1 MNEIFA
7 MLTFILFP
15 YCVVIC
21 SMIFLITSMF
31 TSHWIN
37 VSRNETMYY
46 YGLSL
51 YCFNGTSSS
60 HDIND
65 DQTRFRDKIGLDLLK
80 ILIVICLALHIIL
93 MIESYVLGKLKRQLV
108 LYLTVI
114 ITSIALLGVK
124 ITAIALF
131 CYHSKKTVGY
141 NIDWSFWILVVSA
154 IICLSVLILYLIKL
168 AWYQKSLSRTY
179 MIQETDS
186 IDDTEWVNIE
196 SNGVSTSMNN
206 TSNFILSRYGS
217 IQMVLLTHHTGF

>member
-21 SMIFLITSMF
+21 SMIFLIMSMF

-51 YCFNGTSSS
+51 YCFNGTSSC

-141 NIDWSFWILVVSA
+141 NIDWSFWIFVVSA
-154 IICLSVLILYLIKL
+154 IICFYRFLYCI
-168 AWYQKSLSRTY
+168 
-179 MIQETDS
+179 
-186 IDDTEWVNIE
+186 
-196 SNGVSTSMNN
+196 
-206 TSNFILSRYGS
+206 
-217 IQMVLLTHHTGF
+217 

>member
-7 MLTFILFP
+7 KLTIVLLP
-15 YCVVIC
+15 YYLIIC

-31 TSHWIN
+31 TSHWIY

-51 YCFNGTSSS
+51 FCFNGTFIC

-93 MIESYVLGKLKRQLV
+93 MIESYVLGRLKCQLV

-114 ITSIALLGVK
+114 ITNIALLGVK
-124 ITAIALF
+124 VTAITLF
-131 CYHSKKTVGY
+131 CYHSKKTVDY
-141 NIDWSFWILVVSA
+141 NIDWSFWIFAVSA
-154 IICLSVLILYLIKL
+154 IICLSVLILYLIRL
-168 AWYQKSLSRTY
+168 TWYRKSLSREY
-179 MIQETDS
+179 MIQETES
-186 IDDTEWVNIE
+186 INDTECVNIE
-196 SNGVSTSMNN
+196 NSGVSTSMNN
-206 TSNFILSRYGS
+206 TNNFILSRYGS
-217 IQMVLLTHHTGF
+217 IQMRLLSQHARF